1 MVARAKTK
9 TRAKTNATATTG
21 RIKTAKS
28 PTVGMTTNTA
38 RAGIGGGK
46 APKPVTRPASGT
58 KTGGGKPAGSKRSG

>member
-1 MVARAKTK
+1 
-9 TRAKTNATATTG
+9 
-21 RIKTAKS
+21 
-28 PTVGMTTNTA
+28 MTTNTA